1 MWRNRYAC
9 CTWPSPAQSMHCN
22 MIVAPSS
29 EKERGLPATFAGVL
43 RGALSD
49 DTKPIQPEKLVFE
62 YGNANWAAAAGK
74 TASTSTQNTS
84 DDKTAGA
91 LIFKFADA
99 PAGRRRGLE
108 RRSPSQLEGGSLV
121 DLTEYLRLDTSEAL
135 NRGTLVHSWF
145 EKITWLEDG
154 IPADEVLCEIGRL
167 QGFSEEKLQHLLERF
182 RHSLENPTVRNALS
196 RSTYADKTL
205 KDEAARD
212 NLSCVH
218 LLSHNDL
225 NSPRWEVRQ
234 ELPFAVDDGEGI
246 LAGAIDRLVILYD
259 GDRPVGADIIDFKT
273 DAVSLERPEGIENRV
288 DVYRPQ
294 IEAYRRAAV
303 ELTGLPADRI
313 SARLLFSEAGCLR
326 KP

>member
-1 MWRNRYAC
+1 MYI
-9 CTWPSPAQSMHCN
+9 P
-22 MIVAPSS
+22 
-29 EKERGLPATFAGVL
+29 
-43 RGALSD
+43 
-49 DTKPIQPEKLVFE
+49 
-62 YGNANWAAAAGK
+62 
-74 TASTSTQNTS
+74 
-84 DDKTAGA
+84 
-91 LIFKFADA
+91 
-99 PAGRRRGLE
+99 
-108 RRSPSQLEGGSLV
+108 GS
-121 DLTEYLRLDTSEAL
+121 R
-135 NRGTLVHSWF
+135 
-145 EKITWLEDG
+145 KITWLEDG

-288 DVYRPQ
+288 DVYRP
-294 IEAYRRAAV
+294 ANRGLPPGGGRTDRLAGGSYLGTAAV
-303 ELTGLPADRI
+303 FRSRMLA
-313 SARLLFSEAGCLR
+313 EAVGWIDI
-326 KP
+326 